1 VLTGSE
7 GGSSV
12 PDQDI
17 PRLIRLIR
25 AKKMTL
31 DGLVTHEFPLE
42 EINQAIELFRSG
54 DAGRILINMKS

>member
-1 VLTGSE
+1 MQV
-7 GGSSV
+7 
-12 PDQDI
+12 
-17 PRLIRLIR
+17 
-25 AKKMTL
+25 KKMTL